1 MKKNR
6 IEISAMHKD
15 LLSKEFKVS
24 RPTIQMS
31 LDYVNNSSTA
41 IKIREKAIQ
50 LLKLEINK
58 DEVINNEI
66 D

>member
-31 LDYVNNSSTA
+31 LDYYNNSATA
-41 IKIREKAIQ
+41 VKIRDRAIE
-50 LLKLEINK
+50 LLKVELTEAENLK
-58 DEVINNEI
+58 S
-66 D
+66 